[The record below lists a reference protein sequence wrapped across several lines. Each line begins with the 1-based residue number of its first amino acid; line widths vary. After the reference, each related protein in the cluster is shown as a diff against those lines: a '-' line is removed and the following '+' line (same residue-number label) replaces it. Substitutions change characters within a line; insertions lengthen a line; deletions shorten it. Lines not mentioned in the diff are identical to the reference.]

1 MIKACDEHKKNPV
14 MGYHSCAGC
23 EIQMYKSERDALQ
36 QLLNARDEEVEGLRK
51 ASSEIADAL
60 HQMTIRAIAA
70 EELIDVCDCSNIS
83 EPTPVECHHEWIDD
97 GLHIEVCVLCGKE
110 ENFEE
115 KPENQA

>member
-1 MIKACDEHKKNPV
+1 MNTQKHVFYGAEGRYVAEVDFDRV
-14 MGYHSCAGC
+14 TA
-23 EIQMYKSERDALQ
+23 ERDALQ